1 MSKDTCATSRLHTV
15 ATGLMFL
22 ASGAAV
28 WAGTHGWYTVEQS
41 WAWWPLGFL
50 FPAVTALTSPPP
62 KRSLFAA
69 AAWTALAAGLIL
81 SNLGHLELR
90 GRDIVPLV
98 FVLVGLRLLYR
109 ARVSQGSP
117 R

>member
-1 MSKDTCATSRLHTV
+1 MSTPQCATSRTHTV
-15 ATGLMFL
+15 ATGLMLL

-28 WAGTHGWYTVEQS
+28 WAGTHGWYSVEQS

-50 FPAVTALTSPPP
+50 FPAVDALTSPPP

-69 AAWTALAAGLIL
+69 AGWAALAAALIL
-81 SNLGHLELR
+81 ANLGHVELR
-90 GRDIVPLV
+90 GRDVLPVALV
-98 FVLVGLRLLYR
+98 LFGLRLLYL
-109 ARVSQGSP
+109 ARGWQGTA

>member
-1 MSKDTCATSRLHTV
+1 MSTPPRATSRTHTV

-50 FPAVTALTSPPP
+50 FPAVNALTSPPP
-62 KRSLFAA
+62 QRSLFAA
-69 AAWTALAAGLIL
+69 AAWTALAVGLIL
-81 SNLGHLELR
+81 ANLGHVQLR
-90 GRDIVPLV
+90 VREALPLV
-98 FVLVGLRLLYR
+98 LVLFGVRLLYL
-109 ARVSQGSP
+109 ARWPGTI